1 MISGIRDAVRESLL
15 LKGFIG
21 IMMLSFGVWG
31 VGDFIGT
38 GGLDPSI
45 AVRIGNSEVTTV
57 EFQRRFDQE
66 LTRFRDQMGA
76 AALRSDALKR
86 SIADAMIQDIT
97 ESAIVS
103 SAAHELGIVLPIQRL
118 QSDLLNIP
126 EFQNEAGTFD
136 RTRFAELLFQANMS
150 EAQFLDV
157 FATDVRRNTIIA
169 PVTAN
174 ATPPD
179 DLVNDLFEYRNE
191 TRIADT
197 LLVTS
202 PSLDDIQ
209 PTEEELQVLY
219 EQNISSY
226 TAPEYRKITAL
237 LLEAR
242 HFQSG
247 GDITDDEV
255 YQRYEESINQYR
267 TPGTRQVSQLVFDSQ
282 DEAAAV
288 RAQLNDGDDLSALA
302 ANAGLAPP
310 IDLGSMN
317 ANSPVA
323 RMMGEAY
330 NLPLHEV
337 SEPTQSDLGWH
348 LFYISAETP
357 EEITPFEDVEDEVR
371 QSMIE
376 ERGID
381 AVYEASVAVEDGV
394 AGGTP
399 LKEIAEF
406 VGGDI
411 IEFAQMDRNGL
422 DYDGEAVPE
431 IFDRENFMVE
441 AFAYPEGEASQLM
454 DTPTRSGYYVLQI
467 DKITPPSPRPLEE
480 IRNQV
485 VDLWESQ
492 TRNKRAEDLAAKLQ
506 SEIGP
511 SSSFSEIARTNSNAS
526 YAPLGPITRFGEGLG
541 VGDIVDTKRISPA
554 LLSELFSSQTS
565 GVVSAPVVDGYVIA
579 RVNQINSPT
588 PQGDLATARAQ
599 LSEDVLNGMRGD
611 LSEQVV
617 KAFALRYPVE
627 VNDTVINELIEL
639 R

>member
-1 MISGIRDAVRESLL
+1 MISGLRDAVRESLL

-21 IMMLSFGVWG
+21 IMMISFGVWG

-45 AVRIGNSEVTTV
+45 AVRIGNSEITTV

-66 LTRFRDQMGA
+66 LTRFREQMGA
-76 AALRSDALKR
+76 EALRSDALKR

-103 SAAHELGIVLPIQRL
+103 SAAKELGIVLPMQRL

-126 EFQNEAGTFD
+126 EFQNDAGAFD
-136 RTRFAELLFQANMS
+136 QARFAELLYQANMS
-150 EAQFLDV
+150 EGQFLEV

-169 PVTAN
+169 PVASN
-174 ATPPD
+174 ASPPEA
-179 DLVNDLFEYRNE
+179 LVDNLFEYRNE
-191 TRIADT
+191 TRTADT

-202 PSLDDIQ
+202 PALDDVQ
-209 PTEEELQVLY
+209 ASEDELQALY

-237 LLEAR
+237 ILEAR

-247 GDITDDEV
+247 DDITEDEV
-255 YQRYEESINQYR
+255 YARYEESIDQYR
-267 TPGTRQVSQLVFDSQ
+267 TPGTRQVSQLIFDTQ
-282 DEAAAV
+282 EDAAAV
-288 RAQLNDGDDLSALA
+288 REQLEGDDDLTALA
-302 ANAGLAPP
+302 EKADISPP
-310 IDLGSMN
+310 IDLGSLG

-323 RMMGEAY
+323 RMMGDAY
-330 NLPLHEV
+330 ALPLQEI
-337 SEPTQSDLGWH
+337 SEPVQSDLGWH
-348 LFYISAETP
+348 LFQITAETP
-357 EEITPFEDVEDEVR
+357 EEIVPFDEVKDEVR
-371 QSMIE
+371 QSMSE
-376 ERGID
+376 ERSID

-411 IEFAQMDRNGL
+411 IEIPELDRNGL
-422 DYDGEAVPE
+422 DYSGEPVSE
-431 IFDRENFMVE
+431 IFDRENFIAE

-467 DKITPPSPRPLEE
+467 DKVTPPTPRPLDEV
-480 IRNQV
+480 RDQV
-485 VDLWESQ
+485 VNLWKTQ
-492 TRNKRAEDLAAKLQ
+492 TRAERAEKLAAELE
-506 SEIGP
+506 SDIGP
-511 SSSFSEIARTNSNAS
+511 SSSFSEIAASNPNVT
-526 YAPLGPITRFGEGLG
+526 YAPLGPITRFGEGLD
-541 VGDIVDTKRISPA
+541 VGYIVDSKRISPA
-554 LLSELFSSQTS
+554 LLNELFSART
-565 GVVSAPVVDGYVIA
+565 GTVVSAPVVDGFVIA
-579 RVNQINSPT
+579 RVNQINT
-588 PQGDLATARAQ
+588 PAPEGDLAAKRFQ
-599 LSEDVLNGMRGD
+599 LRTDVVNGMRED
-611 LSEQVV
+611 LSDQVV

-627 VNDTVINELIEL
+627 INDEVINQLIEL